1 MTAKIIGHNVE
12 VITLVNGLKWLEVL
26 ARIPAVSLPRNTA
39 IKILARVR
47 NMTYYN
53 IISNFDI
60 IWVLKFFTI
69 RLIITLYFLGASNS
83 NYLTRSQETVSHDKD
98 AIKPSNMVTG
108 TIAKR
113 VADAANWTWDFIK
126 TPFA

>member
-53 IISNFDI
+53 IISNIDI
-60 IWVLKFFTI
+60 KIFTI
-69 RLIITLYFLGASNS
+69 RLIITLYFLGASTS
-83 NYLTRSQETVSHDKD
+83 SYQTMSQETVSYDKD

-113 VADAANWTWDFIK
+113 VADAATWTWDFIK

>member
-1 MTAKIIGHNVE
+1 MVMTAKIIGHNVE

-60 IWVLKFFTI
+60 VKIF
-69 RLIITLYFLGASNS
+69 
-83 NYLTRSQETVSHDKD
+83 YLFHCLFS
-98 AIKPSNMVTG
+98 M
-108 TIAKR
+108 
-113 VADAANWTWDFIK
+113 
-126 TPFA
+126 

>member
-53 IISNFDI
+53 IISNIDI
-60 IWVLKFFTI
+60 KIFTI
-69 RLIITLYFLGASNS
+69 RLIITLYFLGTS
-83 NYLTRSQETVSHDKD
+83 NYSYQTMSPETVSHDKD
-98 AIKPSNMVTG
+98 AMKPSNMVTG

-113 VADAANWTWDFIK
+113 VADAATWTWDFIK